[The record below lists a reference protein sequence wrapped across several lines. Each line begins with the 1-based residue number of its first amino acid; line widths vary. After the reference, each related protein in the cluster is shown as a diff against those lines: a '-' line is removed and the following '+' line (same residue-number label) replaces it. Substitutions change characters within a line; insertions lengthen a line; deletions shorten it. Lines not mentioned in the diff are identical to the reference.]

1 MIKDSDYWSL
11 TNEKD
16 MFSLCKKE
24 KDMFFCIGLSLTNEK
39 DRFVCIELSLTNEN
53 DRSFVSDWV

>member
-16 MFSLCKKE
+16 ML
-24 KDMFFCIGLSLTNEK
+24 FCIGLSLTNEK